1 MKHGLKGYLFLV
13 TASLF
18 FLRASPGWAQSS
30 GSIEGAVKDPSGGAV
45 VSATVELTYP
55 VSGFKR
61 TTTTRNDG
69 GLRFTNVPF
78 NPYHL
83 VVRAAG
89 FAPYV
94 QDVEVRSGV
103 PVVLQISLQ
112 ISALAVNV
120 TVEAHG
126 GDLVEN
132 DPTFHTDVD
141 RGLFDKLPLE
151 SQSSSVSSLV
161 TLATPGVVADSNG
174 LFHALGD
181 HADNSFSVDG
191 QPITDQQSKVFSNQ
205 IPIESIDSLEVISGA
220 PPAEFGDKTS
230 VIIKVT
236 TRSGLGQSPPKGS
249 VKASYGA
256 FGSVNGS
263 FDLAFGGPK
272 WGNFLAVSGLNT
284 DRFLDPPEFQ
294 ALHDRGNE
302 QNVFDRL
309 DYQISSGDTIHVNIG
324 YTRSSFKTPNS
335 YDSLNDGVTDP
346 NGKLV
351 GPQDQSSLIKTFNVS
366 PVWTRLVNSS
376 TLFTLGGFFRQDQYT
391 YTPSANLFAD
401 QPATINQ
408 QRKLANAGVRSD
420 ISYAKGI
427 HNLKVG
433 FTLQQTSLTENFNFG
448 ITSAS
453 TNPVCLN
460 ADGSPDTGPTPTD
473 PNQCALGL
481 QANPG
486 FLPILLPYDLTR
498 GGSLFPFNAH
508 KNIKQAAFYAQDT
521 ITKGGLAVNLGLRAD
536 LYRGITEDTLFE
548 PRVGAAYNVKQTNTV
563 VRVSYSR
570 IQASP
575 YNENLILASLGSANP
590 VINAVFNGQNTQT
603 LLGAIKP
610 GHRNQFNAGFQQAF
624 GRFLV
629 IDADYMWKHTLNGYD
644 FSVFG
649 NTPVT
654 FPIAWTQSKLDG
666 VSVRASVPNFHGLTA
681 FVVVGHVNA
690 RYLPP
695 QVGGLGATVTGGE
708 VFRID
713 HDQKFQQTTHLQYQ
727 PSKDW
732 PWIAFNWRY
741 DSGLVASNPNLMS
754 FQTALAF
761 LDGDQQAAVGLFCGS
776 QVGTL
781 TSPLTPDGCAKETNV
796 GATRLVFPA
805 PGTFDVDHNPTRVS
819 PRHLFD
825 ACVGDDNIF
834 HGDRYRVSAR
844 VSVTNLT
851 NKQALFNFLSTF
863 SGTHFVA
870 PRAFTGELGFHF

>member
-825 ACVGDDNIF
+825 ASVGDDNIF